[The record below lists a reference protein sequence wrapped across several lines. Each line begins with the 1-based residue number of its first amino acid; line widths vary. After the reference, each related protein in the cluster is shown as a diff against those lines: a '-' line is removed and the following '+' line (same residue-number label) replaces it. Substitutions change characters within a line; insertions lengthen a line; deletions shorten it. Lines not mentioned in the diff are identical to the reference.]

1 MGNPLETGQIEWRG
15 RVRLV
20 DEVTDVLRERIY
32 AGVYAPGAALRQEQ
46 LAADLDISRTPLRE
60 ALRVLESEG
69 LVRSEPGRGV
79 RVVSVDAR
87 TLLAGYEVREVLD
100 GLAARLAARRAEA
113 RDLAV
118 LEAHLDDQRAALQEP
133 DIGTYTRA
141 NVAFHTAIVDIA
153 GNDFVVAQLSLIP
166 LTAQVFT
173 PARRIAFDR
182 VRTSVAEHEAIVA
195 AIAAGDEDA
204 AESAARA
211 HIRVTID
218 QLAASVADDPEKDP
232 LR

>member
-1 MGNPLETGQIEWRG
+1 MAGRQTPGQIEWRG

-32 AGVYAPGAALRQEQ
+32 AGVYAPDEKLRQEQ
-46 LAADLDISRTPLRE
+46 LAADLEISRTPLRE

-79 RVVSVDAR
+79 RVVTVDAT

-100 GLAARLAARRAEA
+100 GLAARLASRRVDEV
-113 RDLAV
+113 DLRS
-118 LEAHLDDQRAALQEP
+118 LEELLDTQLAALDES
-133 DIGTYTRA
+133 DIGAYTRA
-141 NVAFHTAIVDIA
+141 NVAFHTQIVDVA
-153 GNDFVVAQLSLIP
+153 GNSFVAAQLSLIP

-173 PARRIAFDR
+173 PARRIAMLR
-182 VRTSVAEHEAIVA
+182 ARESVGEHRRILA
-195 AIAAGDEDA
+195 AIASGDEVE
-204 AESAARA
+204 AEAAARA

-218 QLAASVADDPEKDP
+218 QLTQSITDPN
-232 LR
+232 R

>member
-1 MGNPLETGQIEWRG
+1 MADRLQTGQIEWRG

-32 AGVYAPGAALRQEQ
+32 AGVYGPGVALRQEQ

-79 RVVSVDAR
+79 RVVSVDAH
-87 TLLAGYEVREVLD
+87 TLLSGYEVREVLD
-100 GLAARLAARRAEA
+100 GLAARLAARRATE
-113 RDLAV
+113 RDIAV
-118 LEAHLDDQRAALQEP
+118 LEGHLADQRAALQEP
-133 DIGTYTRA
+133 DVPAYTRA
-141 NVAFHTAIVDIA
+141 NVDFHTAIVDLA
-153 GNDFVVAQLSLIP
+153 ANDFVVAQLSLIP

-182 VRTSVAEHEAIVA
+182 VRTSVAEHQAIVD

-204 AESAARA
+204 AEKAARA
-211 HIRVTID
+211 HIRVTIS
-218 QLAASVADDPEKDP
+218 QLEASTTPTEKDP
-232 LR
+232 QR

>member
-1 MGNPLETGQIEWRG
+1 MVERQTSGQIEWRG

-32 AGVYAPGAALRQEQ
+32 AGVYAPDEPLRQEQ
-46 LAADLDISRTPLRE
+46 LAADLEISRTPLRE

-79 RVVSVDAR
+79 RVVSVDAA

-100 GLAARLAARRAEA
+100 GLAARLASRRVDAV
-113 RDLAV
+113 DLDS
-118 LEAHLDDQRAALQEP
+118 LGDLLDTQLAALDAS
-133 DIGTYTRA
+133 DIGAYTRA
-141 NVAFHTAIVDIA
+141 NVAFHTQIVDVA
-153 GNDFVVAQLSLIP
+153 SNAFVAAQLSLIP

-173 PARRIAFDR
+173 PARRIAMLR
-182 VRTSVAEHEAIVA
+182 ARESVGEHRRILA
-195 AIAAGDEDA
+195 AIASGNEVE
-204 AESAARA
+204 AEAAARA

-218 QLAASVADDPEKDP
+218 ELTQSITDPN
-232 LR
+232 R